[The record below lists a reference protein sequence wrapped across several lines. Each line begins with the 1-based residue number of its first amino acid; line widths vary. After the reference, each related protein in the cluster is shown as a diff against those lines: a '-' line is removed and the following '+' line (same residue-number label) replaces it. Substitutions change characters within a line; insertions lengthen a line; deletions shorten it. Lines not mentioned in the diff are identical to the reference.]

1 MYNLEGFFYIFAC
14 MKNKINIVN
23 RKSKFEYQFID
34 TYNAGVVLNGVE
46 VKFIRDNKFSFTDSY
61 CIFQNGELFMKNT
74 SISGIGNDNIGR
86 DRKLLLK
93 KKELTK
99 LNKDLING
107 LSIIPY
113 RLYENDRGLFKI
125 EIVLAKGKK
134 LFNKR
139 ESIKKRDIEREI
151 KKIL

>member
-1 MYNLEGFFYIFAC
+1 

-23 RKSKFEYQFID
+23 RKTKFEYQFID

-46 VKFIRDNKFSFTDSY
+46 VKFIRDGKFSFTDSY

-74 SISGIGNDNIGR
+74 SISGIGNDDIGR

-134 LFNKR
+134 LFDKR

-151 KKIL
+151 KIILIKNLFYVRW

>member
-1 MYNLEGFFYIFAC
+1 

-46 VKFIRDNKFSFTDSY
+46 VKSIRDSKFSFTDSY

-113 RLYENDRGLFKI
+113 RLYENDRGIFKI
-125 EIVLAKGKK
+125 EVVLAKGKK
-134 LFNKR
+134 LYDKR
-139 ESIKKRDIEREI
+139 ETIKKRDTEREI
-151 KKIL
+151 KKIF

>member
-1 MYNLEGFFYIFAC
+1 

-46 VKFIRDNKFSFTDSY
+46 VKSIRDSKFSFTDSY

-134 LFNKR
+134 LFDKR

-151 KKIL
+151 KIILIKNLF

>member
-1 MYNLEGFFYIFAC
+1 

-23 RKSKFEYQFID
+23 RKTKFEYQFID

-46 VKFIRDNKFSFTDSY
+46 VKSIRDGKFSFTDSY

-74 SISGIGNDNIGR
+74 SISGIGNDDIGR

-134 LFNKR
+134 LFDKR
-139 ESIKKRDIEREI
+139 ESIKKRDVEREM
-151 KKIL
+151 KNFH

>member
-1 MYNLEGFFYIFAC
+1 
-14 MKNKINIVN
+14 
-23 RKSKFEYQFID
+23 
-34 TYNAGVVLNGVE
+34 
-46 VKFIRDNKFSFTDSY
+46 
-61 CIFQNGELFMKNT
+61 
-74 SISGIGNDNIGR
+74 
-86 DRKLLLK
+86 
-93 KKELTK
+93 

>member
-1 MYNLEGFFYIFAC
+1 

-46 VKFIRDNKFSFTDSY
+46 VKFIRDGKFSFTDSY

-134 LFNKR
+134 LFDKR
-139 ESIKKRDIEREI
+139 ESIKKRDVEREI

>member
-1 MYNLEGFFYIFAC
+1 
-14 MKNKINIVN
+14 MKNKINIIN
-23 RKSKFEYQFID
+23 RKTKFEYQFID

-46 VKFIRDNKFSFTDSY
+46 VKFIRDGKFSFTDSY

-113 RLYENDRGLFKI
+113 RLYENDRGIFKI
-125 EIVLAKGKK
+125 EVVIEKGKK
-134 LFNKR
+134 LFDKR
-139 ESIKKRDIEREI
+139 KTIKNRDIEREI
-151 KKIL
+151 KKIF

>member
-1 MYNLEGFFYIFAC
+1 VYNLEGFFYIFAC

>member
-1 MYNLEGFFYIFAC
+1 

-46 VKFIRDNKFSFTDSY
+46 VKSIRDNKFSFTDSY

>member
-1 MYNLEGFFYIFAC
+1 

-46 VKFIRDNKFSFTDSY
+46 VKFIRDSKFSFTDSY

-134 LFNKR
+134 LFDKR
-139 ESIKKRDIEREI
+139 ESIKKRDVEREM
-151 KKIL
+151 KNFH

>member
-1 MYNLEGFFYIFAC
+1 

-34 TYNAGVVLNGVE
+34 TYNAGVVLNGIE
-46 VKFIRDNKFSFTDSY
+46 VKSIRDGKFSFTDSY

-134 LFNKR
+134 LFDKR
-139 ESIKKRDIEREI
+139 ESIKKRDVEREM
-151 KKIL
+151 KKIF

>member
-1 MYNLEGFFYIFAC
+1 
-14 MKNKINIVN
+14 MKNKINIIN
-23 RKSKFEYQFID
+23 RKTKFEYQFID

-46 VKFIRDNKFSFTDSY
+46 VKFIRDGKFSFTDSY

-134 LFNKR
+134 LFDKR
-139 ESIKKRDIEREI
+139 ESIKKRDVEREM
-151 KKIL
+151 KNFH

>member
-1 MYNLEGFFYIFAC
+1 

-46 VKFIRDNKFSFTDSY
+46 VKSIRDGKFSFTDSY

-134 LFNKR
+134 LFDKR

>member
-1 MYNLEGFFYIFAC
+1 
-14 MKNKINIVN
+14 MKNKINIIN

-46 VKFIRDNKFSFTDSY
+46 VKSIRDSKFSFTDSY

-134 LFNKR
+134 LFDKR

>member
-1 MYNLEGFFYIFAC
+1 
-14 MKNKINIVN
+14 
-23 RKSKFEYQFID
+23 
-34 TYNAGVVLNGVE
+34 VLNGVE
-46 VKFIRDNKFSFTDSY
+46 VKFIRDGNLSFTDSY

-74 SISGIGNDNIGR
+74 SISGIGNDNIRR

-113 RLYENDRGLFKI
+113 RLYENDRGIFKI
-125 EIVLAKGKK
+125 EVVLAKGKK
-134 LFNKR
+134 LYDKR
-139 ESIKKRDIEREI
+139 ETIKKRDTEREI
-151 KKIL
+151 KKII

>member
-1 MYNLEGFFYIFAC
+1 

-23 RKSKFEYQFID
+23 RKTKFEYQFID

-46 VKFIRDNKFSFTDSY
+46 VKFIRDGKFSFTDSY

-134 LFNKR
+134 LFDKR